1 MTGDPIQSVG
11 LLGFGEVG
19 QTLAA
24 NLGAGTN
31 VRLCA
36 FDRLFGIANSAPER
50 AMASASTI
58 ERCPDAKSLA
68 RESDLVICAVT
79 ASEDRNAT
87 ADAARGLAAGTFF
100 LDVNSVSPESRLA
113 CKELI
118 EEVGGRYVEAAI
130 MTSIGPRGIESPML
144 LGGEHAE
151 AFLEAASRLGF
162 TGASLF
168 SPDIGPASATKMCR
182 SVLVKGLEALF
193 TESLLAARHYGVE
206 GPVLASLDDLLAETD
221 WSARAQY
228 MISRSLQHGVRR
240 AEEMQQVAATVAD
253 AGLDPWM
260 SKATLRRQNWAAQFT
275 EALGRAELE
284 DLLDAIRSKL

>member
-1 MTGDPIQSVG
+1 MSIATIESVG

-24 NLGAGTN
+24 NLGARAN
-31 VRLCA
+31 VRLRA
-36 FDRLFGIANSAPER
+36 YDRLFGVTDSIPER
-50 AMASASTI
+50 AVASASTV
-58 ERCPDAKSLA
+58 ERCPDAESLA

-87 ADAARGLAAGTFF
+87 ADAMSGIAPESFF
-100 LDVNSVSPESRLA
+100 LDVNSVSPETRIA
-113 CKELI
+113 CKALVEDA
-118 EEVGGRYVEAAI
+118 GGRYVEAAI

-144 LGGEHAE
+144 LGGNHAE
-151 AFLEAASRLGF
+151 AFLESASLLGF
-162 TGASLF
+162 TDASLF
-168 SPDIGPASATKMCR
+168 SQEIGPASATKMCR

-193 TESLLAARHYGVE
+193 AESLLAARHYGVE
-206 GPVLASLDDLLAETD
+206 TPVLASLDDLLTETD

-253 AGLDPWM
+253 AGLEPWM
-260 SKATLRRQNWAAQFT
+260 SEATARRQDWAARFAD
-275 EALGRAELE
+275 ALGRAELD
-284 DLLDAIRSKL
+284 DLLDSIRSKL